1 MNLDQCTDAQ
11 RSVVTTLDAP
21 LMVSAGAGSG
31 KTFTLTQRVAFAL
44 APGNGEPYLHSVDEL
59 LAITFTKKAAGEL
72 KGRIKSLLLA
82 EGLYDE
88 ALKVDGAWV
97 STIHGMASRI
107 LREHALEIGIDPAF
121 EIIEG
126 AEREELLG
134 EAVESVL
141 AEAEAAGDPV
151 LGRLLLAERLGGDG
165 ISGGIMD
172 QVEAVLARV
181 YAMPG
186 RFEGLDVA
194 AKGTKPGAIMHWA
207 CAYADEM
214 LAASE
219 AWVKPSKTKLAFVDN
234 LTAARDQALEW
245 LDEAQDVSFDD
256 PAFDVDGFCR
266 LFYGFPLTTG
276 AATGKDK
283 PDFDDWQRAMID
295 LEREVRAGAASLWLA
310 AVVSL
315 ARKVDAAFAVL
326 KGPGRLDNNDLL
338 ATCARALREHPT
350 IAEDLRNTFKIIMV
364 DEFQDT
370 DRMQVDIVG
379 AIAQPGFSNVC
390 TVGDAQQSIYRFR
403 GADVNVFTEYRRD
416 LAARSEGSAL
426 VSLDWNFRSH
436 GDILAF
442 VEHVFSADEVF
453 GDDFLR
459 LEARGAVN
467 NVSDPLF
474 EGDAGMA
481 RPRVRVHVAQRPWSG
496 VDSSVTLNAS
506 AAAIAD
512 HFADLAAAGASAG
525 DMVLLLGNMSR
536 ADCYAEALRERGLA
550 SMITGGSVFSSM
562 PEPALVSA
570 LLRFAVNARDDE
582 ALYQVLAGPLFAVG
596 DDALLVLASR
606 RRDDGSIGSQ
616 SIGVG
621 FANPALGDDARALG
635 LDESAVA
642 VLIEARAQLAAFVR
656 RARGGRAELAL
667 EELFVASGLL
677 DRLEAEG
684 VDGLAAGGNFAKALR
699 LVAEMERTC
708 CGIASL
714 SASFDAHLA
723 TAKEAPGALA
733 TSGGDFVRIMT
744 VHASKG
750 LEFPHVAIADLKDG
764 RENAGRLVA
773 ENIGRKTYAA
783 ASFADP
789 EFEKFRGVYD
799 RTAKKIEDDLVPDLS
814 SLEEG
819 AEEVLEELSP
829 GKRYAALA
837 GYAKDQA
844 LAEARRLLYVA
855 LTRASRSL
863 LVSLEF
869 RGNPDKGYAGAGVFE
884 DIYRAVPWSATDCM
898 AVDCLEY
905 GGSAPAEVVFR
916 YFAAEEDEG
925 DGGDVAEDGDD
936 QRAADEADA
945 ELCAD
950 GCAADAKG
958 MPDGGSEP
966 FLIARRDP
974 LPTPLAVP
982 RNFAR
987 EGLYSY
993 SSLSGAHPD
1002 SDEPVLEDDE
1012 GGIVLVAAPA
1022 ALGPAPSV
1030 ADGALGFPTDAAMGE
1045 SESATALGTAFHR
1058 LAQQAIERSERGAL
1072 FVPSEMAIRAQIQ
1085 KESLSEG
1092 QQVRLRQALS
1102 RWLGSDEAARFASFE
1117 SRSAEVPFIVQVPA
1131 SALANDPAAEGAMEC
1146 FFLEG
1151 EIDGL
1156 ADNGDG
1162 AAFLIDYKT
1171 GGTPD
1176 ETPQALDAKHRHQ
1189 ASCYAYAL
1197 MRAGYTSVDAHF
1209 LRIEHLSASNPRDP
1223 QIVPY
1228 HFDETDLPALEALII
1243 NMKRE
1248 AVG

>member
-121 EIIEG
+121 EVIEG
-126 AEREELLG
+126 AEREELLA
-134 EAVESVL
+134 EAVESVI

-165 ISGGIMD
+165 ISGGVMD

-181 YAMPG
+181 YAMPE
-186 RFEGLDVA
+186 RFEGLDVS
-194 AKGTKPGAIMHWA
+194 AKGAKPGAIVRWA

-219 AWVKPSKTKLAFVDN
+219 AWVKPSPTKLAFVDN
-234 LTAARDQALEW
+234 LTAARDRALEW
-245 LDEAQDVSFDD
+245 LDGAQDVSFDD
-256 PAFDVDGFCR
+256 PAFDIDGFCR

-315 ARKVDAAFAVL
+315 ARKVDEAFAAL

-370 DRMQVDIVG
+370 DRMQVDIIG

-416 LAARSEGSAL
+416 LAARSEGAAL

-467 NVSDPLF
+467 SVSDSLF
-474 EGDAGMA
+474 EGGTGRA

-496 VDSSVTLNAS
+496 VDSSITLNAS

-536 ADCYAEALRERGLA
+536 AHCYAEALRERGLA

-596 DDALLVLASR
+596 DDGLLVLASR

-621 FANPALGDDARALG
+621 FASPTLGDDARALG
-635 LDESAVA
+635 LDEAAVA
-642 VLIEARAQLAAFVR
+642 VLVEARAQLAAFAR
-656 RARGGRAELAL
+656 RARGGRAKLAL

-764 RENAGRLVA
+764 RENAGRLVV

-789 EFEKFRGVYD
+789 EFEKSRATYD
-799 RTAKKIEDDLVPDLS
+799 RMAKKIEDDLVPDLS
-814 SLEEG
+814 SFEEG
-819 AEEVLEELSP
+819 AAEAIEGLSP

-884 DIYRAVPWSATDCM
+884 DIYRAVPWSTSDCVV
-898 AVDCLEY
+898 VDCLEY
-905 GGSAPAEVVFR
+905 GGSAPAKVEFR
-916 YFAAEEDEG
+916 YFAAEEGEG
-925 DGGDVAEDGDD
+925 DGGDVAEDGAS
-936 QRAADEADA
+936 QRIVEEADA
-945 ELCAD
+945 GLLAD
-950 GCAADAKG
+950 GCAADAG
-958 MPDGGSEP
+958 GTADGDSAP

-974 LPTPLAVP
+974 VPMPLAVP

-993 SSLSGAHPD
+993 SSLSCAHSG
-1002 SDEPVLEDDE
+1002 SDEPLLENG
-1012 GGIVLVAAPA
+1012 GGIIAPIAASVAHGADS
-1022 ALGPAPSV
+1022 SV
-1030 ADGALGFPTDAAMGE
+1030 ADGAFGFSTDAAEGE
-1045 SESATALGTAFHR
+1045 PESATALGTAFHR

-1072 FVPSEMAIRAQIQ
+1072 FVPGEAAVRAQIQ
-1085 KESLSEG
+1085 KENLSEG
-1092 QQVRLRQALS
+1092 QQVRLQQALS

-1117 SRSAEVPFIVQVPA
+1117 NRSAEEPFIVQVPA
-1131 SALANDPAAEGAMEC
+1131 SALANDPAAEGAIER

-1176 ETPQALDAKHRHQ
+1176 ETPEALDAKHRLQ

-1209 LRIEHLSASNPRDP
+1209 LRIEHPSTDNPRDP

-1228 HFDETDLPALEALII
+1228 HFDESDLPALEALII
-1243 NMKRE
+1243 SMQKE